1 MFNVKQSIIPIV
13 PLALELA
20 NVIFM
25 TENENPREIAELVES
40 SLREFNLAMQRR
52 ETLIFEISAQ
62 TAQIIRFSMIS
73 LTVWAAA
80 MFALI
85 IILLSDMGNITQRLD
100 EVAGYMKNIS
110 QNITVVAGN
119 VYEVKLSL
127 DNLDEH
133 VKVITMMNDSV
144 SKMSEQVFNIN
155 TNINDINTSINK
167 INTSV
172 ITLNDNIALMRVDMA
187 KMNHQFTG
195 LNSQLGV
202 MGSNVNRMT
211 APMKFFPFP

>member
-13 PLALELA
+13 PLALELG

-25 TENENPREIAELVES
+25 SENENPREIAELVES

-62 TAQIIRFSMIS
+62 TAQLIRFSMIS

-110 QNITVVAGN
+110 QNLTVVAGN
-119 VYEVKLSL
+119 VYEVKHSL

-144 SKMSEQVFNIN
+144 TNIN
-155 TNINDINTSINK
+155 TNINDINTSINQ
-167 INTSV
+167 INSSV
-172 ITLNDNIALMRVDMA
+172 ITLSDNIALMRVDLA
-187 KMNHQFTG
+187 KMNHQFSG

-202 MGSNVNRMT
+202 MGTNVNRMT

>member
-1 MFNVKQSIIPIV
+1 MSNVKQSIITIV
-13 PLALELA
+13 PLALKLA

-25 TENENPREIAELVES
+25 TKNENPKEIAELVES

-52 ETLIFEISAQ
+52 ETLIFEISSQ
-62 TAQIIRFSMIS
+62 TAQLIRFSMIG
-73 LTVWAAA
+73 LIIWAAA

-85 IILLSDMGNITQRLD
+85 VVLLSDMGNITQRLD

-110 QNITVVAGN
+110 QNITAVAGN
-119 VYEVKLSL
+119 VHEVKLSL

-133 VKVITMMNDSV
+133 VKIITVMNDYV
-144 SKMSEQVFNIN
+144 GKMSEQVFNIN
-155 TNINDINTSINK
+155 TNINE

-172 ITLNDNIALMRVDMA
+172 ITLNDNITLMRVDIGT
-187 KMNHQFTG
+187 MNHQLNG
-195 LNSQLGV
+195 LNNQLGA
-202 MGSNVNRMT
+202 MGVNVNRMS